1 VLTYIMRRLAIAVV
15 TLLGVTIITASLI
28 QMLPGDPARTIAG
41 LLATPDEVERIR
53 GRLGLDQPIH
63 MQYWNYITSVAQG
76 DLGISARTRRPVRGE
91 IWARLPKTIELAVV
105 GTVIGTV
112 LGILAGAIAARF
124 RNRFVDHAVSIGSIM
139 GISMPVYWL
148 GLLLILVFAVN
159 LGWLP
164 AAGAD
169 RPTSIILPGITIG
182 LFSIALVARMTRASM
197 LEVLE
202 QDYVRTAYAKGVA
215 APRVVYVH
223 ALRNAFIPVLTIIGI
238 QFGSLLGGAVLT
250 EFVFAWPGIGRL
262 LVDSIFA
269 RDFPMVQGIILVF
282 ALMFIVVN
290 LVVDVLY
297 SYVNPRI
304 KLGGGGGG

>member
-1 VLTYIMRRLAIAVV
+1 MLSYIGRRLAVSVV
-15 TLLGVTIITASLI
+15 TLLGVSMIAFALV
-28 QMLPGDPARTIAG
+28 QLLPGDPARTIAG
-41 LLATPDEVERIR
+41 LLASPAEVENVRQ
-53 GRLGLDQPIH
+53 RLGLDRSLPV
-63 MQYWNYITSVAQG
+63 QYWQFISNVLQG
-76 DLGISARTRRPVRGE
+76 DLGISARTRRPVATE
-91 IWARLPKTIELAVV
+91 LAVRLPKTIELAAVGTILGSVV
-105 GTVIGTV
+105 GIV
-112 LGILAGAIAARF
+112 AGVVAARF
-124 RNRFVDHAVSIGSIM
+124 RNRFTDHAISMGSLF

-169 RPTSIILPGITIG
+169 RRTSIILPAVTIG
-182 LFSIALVARMTRASM
+182 LFTVALVARMTRASM

-202 QDYVRTAYAKGVA
+202 QDYVRTAVAKGAVNTS
-215 APRVVYVH
+215 VVYRH
-223 ALRNAFIPVLTIIGI
+223 ALRNAFIPVLTVIGI

-290 LVVDVLY
+290 LIVDILY
-297 SYVNPRI
+297 SYINPKI
-304 KLGGGGGG
+304 TY

>member
-1 VLTYIMRRLAIAVV
+1 MLSYIGRRLAVSVV
-15 TLLGVTIITASLI
+15 TLLGVSMIAFALV
-28 QMLPGDPARTIAG
+28 QLLPGDPARTIAG
-41 LLATPDEVERIR
+41 LLASPAEVENVRQ
-53 GRLGLDQPIH
+53 RLGLDRSLPV
-63 MQYWNYITSVAQG
+63 QYWQFISNVLQG
-76 DLGISARTRRPVRGE
+76 DLGISARTRRPVATE
-91 IWARLPKTIELAVV
+91 LAVRLPKTIELAAVGTILGSVV
-105 GTVIGTV
+105 GIVGGV
-112 LGILAGAIAARF
+112 IAARF
-124 RNRFVDHAVSIGSIM
+124 RNRFTDHAISMGSLF

-169 RPTSIILPGITIG
+169 RRTSIILPAVTIG
-182 LFSIALVARMTRASM
+182 LFTVALVARMTRASM

-202 QDYVRTAYAKGVA
+202 QDYVRTAVAKGA
-215 APRVVYVH
+215 INTSVVYRH
-223 ALRNAFIPVLTIIGI
+223 ALRNAFIPVLTVIGI

-290 LVVDVLY
+290 LIVDILY
-297 SYVNPRI
+297 SYINPKI
-304 KLGGGGGG
+304 TF

>member
-1 VLTYIMRRLAIAVV
+1 MLTYIARRLAVSVV
-15 TLLGVTIITASLI
+15 TLLGVTVIAFGLV

-41 LLATPDEVERIR
+41 LLASDEDVERIR
-53 GRLGLDQPIH
+53 TRMGLDEPLLV
-63 MQYWNYITSVAQG
+63 QYGQFVSRLVTG
-76 DLGISARTRRPVRGE
+76 DLGESARTRRPVTTE
-91 IWARLPKTIELAVV
+91 IGARLPKTIELAAA
-105 GTVIGTV
+105 GTIIGSV
-112 LGILAGAIAARF
+112 LGIFAGVVAARF
-124 RNRFVDHAVSIGSIM
+124 RNRFLDHSVSMGSLI

-148 GLLLILVFAVN
+148 GLLLIMVFAVN

-169 RPTSIILPGITIG
+169 RRTSIILPAFTIG
-182 LFSIALVARMTRASM
+182 LFTMALVARMTRSSM

-202 QDYVRTAYAKGVA
+202 QDFVRTAFSKGVA
-215 APRVVYVH
+215 DRNVVYRH
-223 ALRNAFIPVLTIIGI
+223 ALRNAFIPVLTVIGI

-269 RDFPMVQGIILVF
+269 RDFPVVQGIIIVF

-290 LVVDVLY
+290 LVVDILY
-297 SYVNPRI
+297 SYVNPKI
-304 KLGGGGGG
+304 QY

>member
-1 VLTYIMRRLAIAVV
+1 MLTYIARRLAVSVV
-15 TLLGVTIITASLI
+15 TLLGVTVIAFGLV

-41 LLATPDEVERIR
+41 LLASDEDVERIR
-53 GRLGLDQPIH
+53 TRMGLDEPVLV
-63 MQYWNYITSVAQG
+63 QYGQFVSRLVTG
-76 DLGISARTRRPVRGE
+76 DLGESARTRRPVTTE
-91 IWARLPKTIELAVV
+91 IGARLPKTIELAAA
-105 GTVIGTV
+105 GTIIGSV
-112 LGILAGAIAARF
+112 LGIFAGVVAARF
-124 RNRFVDHAVSIGSIM
+124 RNRFLDHSVSMGSLI

-148 GLLLILVFAVN
+148 GLLLIMVFAVN

-169 RPTSIILPGITIG
+169 RRTSIILPAFTIG
-182 LFSIALVARMTRASM
+182 LFTMALVARMTRSSM

-202 QDYVRTAYAKGVA
+202 QDFVRTAFSKGVA
-215 APRVVYVH
+215 DRNVVYRH
-223 ALRNAFIPVLTIIGI
+223 ALRNAFIPVLTVIGI

-269 RDFPMVQGIILVF
+269 RDFPVVQGIIIVF

-297 SYVNPRI
+297 SYVNPKI
-304 KLGGGGGG
+304 QY

>member
-1 VLTYIMRRLAIAVV
+1 MIGYIGRRLG
-15 TLLGVTIITASLI
+15 LSIITLFGVSVIAFALV
-28 QMLPGDPARTIAG
+28 QALPGDPARTIAG
-41 LLATPDEVERIR
+41 LLATADEVERIR
-53 GRLGLDQPIH
+53 ERMGLDQPVLV
-63 MQYWNYITSVAQG
+63 QYGRYVGNLVQG
-76 DLGISARTRRPVRGE
+76 DLGISARTRQPVWRE
-91 IWARLPKTIELAVV
+91 ISSRLPRTVQLAVV
-105 GTVIGTV
+105 ATVIGSV
-112 LGILAGAIAARF
+112 LGIVGGAVAARY
-124 RNRFVDHAVSIGSIM
+124 RNRLPDHIISVASVM

-148 GLLLILVFAVN
+148 GLLLMLLFAVN
-159 LGWLP
+159 LGWFP

-169 RPTSIILPGITIG
+169 RPSSIVLPGVTLG

-202 QDYVRTAYAKGVA
+202 HDYVRTAQAKGVA
-215 APRVVYVH
+215 DVNVVYRH

-269 RDFPMVQGIILVF
+269 RDFPVVQGIIIVF

-290 LVVDVLY
+290 LIVDFLY
-297 SYVNPRI
+297 SWVNPKIR
-304 KLGGGGGG
+304 LGGQ

>member
-1 VLTYIMRRLAIAVV
+1 MLSYLGRRLAVSIV
-15 TLLGVTIITASLI
+15 TLLGVTVIAFGLV

-53 GRLGLDQPIH
+53 ERMGLDEPVHI
-63 MQYWNYITSVAQG
+63 QYAKFLGRVAQG
-76 DLGISARTRRPVRGE
+76 DLGTSARTRRPVTSE
-91 IWARLPKTIELAVV
+91 IGARLPKTIELAVV
-105 GTVIGTV
+105 ATIIGTVIG
-112 LGILAGAIAARF
+112 IFAGAVSARF
-124 RNRFVDHAVSIGSIM
+124 RNRFLDHVISVGSVM

-159 LGWLP
+159 LRWLP

-169 RPTSIILPGITIG
+169 RPTSIILPAVTLG

-202 QDYVRTAYAKGVA
+202 QDYVRTAFAKGV
-215 APRVVYVH
+215 PNRSVVYRH

-238 QFGSLLGGAVLT
+238 QFGTLLGGAVLT

-282 ALMFIVVN
+282 ALMFIIVN
-290 LVVDVLY
+290 LVVDILY

-304 KLGGGGGG
+304 QY

>member
-1 VLTYIMRRLAIAVV
+1 MLSYIGRRLAVSVV
-15 TLLGVTIITASLI
+15 TLLGVSMIAFALV
-28 QMLPGDPARTIAG
+28 QLLPGDPARTIAG
-41 LLATPDEVERIR
+41 LLASPAEVENVRQ
-53 GRLGLDQPIH
+53 RLGLDRSLPV
-63 MQYWNYITSVAQG
+63 QYWQFISNVLQG
-76 DLGISARTRRPVRGE
+76 DLGISARTRRPVATE
-91 IWARLPKTIELAVV
+91 LAVRLPKTIELAAVGTILGSVV
-105 GTVIGTV
+105 GIV
-112 LGILAGAIAARF
+112 AGVVAARF
-124 RNRFVDHAVSIGSIM
+124 RNRFTDHAISMGSLF

-169 RPTSIILPGITIG
+169 RRTSIILPAVTIG
-182 LFSIALVARMTRASM
+182 LFTVALVARMTRASM

-202 QDYVRTAYAKGVA
+202 QDYVRTAVAKGAVNTS
-215 APRVVYVH
+215 VVYRH
-223 ALRNAFIPVLTIIGI
+223 ALRNAFIPVLTVIGI

-269 RDFPMVQGIILVF
+269 RDFPIVQGIILVF

-290 LVVDVLY
+290 LIVDILY
-297 SYVNPRI
+297 SYINPKI
-304 KLGGGGGG
+304 TY

>member
-1 VLTYIMRRLAIAVV
+1 MLTYIARRLAVSVV
-15 TLLGVTIITASLI
+15 TLLGVTVIAFGLV

-41 LLATPDEVERIR
+41 LLASDEDVERIR
-53 GRLGLDQPIH
+53 TRMGLDEPVLV
-63 MQYWNYITSVAQG
+63 QYGQFVSRLVTG
-76 DLGISARTRRPVRGE
+76 DLGESARTRRPVTTE
-91 IWARLPKTIELAVV
+91 IGARLPKTIELAAA
-105 GTVIGTV
+105 GTIIGSV
-112 LGILAGAIAARF
+112 LGIFAGVVAARF
-124 RNRFVDHAVSIGSIM
+124 RNRFLDHSVSMGSLI

-148 GLLLILVFAVN
+148 GLLLIMLFAVN

-169 RPTSIILPGITIG
+169 RRTSIILPAFTIG
-182 LFSIALVARMTRASM
+182 LFTMALVARMTRSSM

-202 QDYVRTAYAKGVA
+202 QDFVRTAFSKGVA
-215 APRVVYVH
+215 DRNVVYRH
-223 ALRNAFIPVLTIIGI
+223 ALRNAFIPVLTVIGI

-269 RDFPMVQGIILVF
+269 RDFPVVQGIIIVF

-290 LVVDVLY
+290 LVVDILY
-297 SYVNPRI
+297 SYVNPKI
-304 KLGGGGGG
+304 QY

>member
-1 VLTYIMRRLAIAVV
+1 MLTYIARRLAVSVV
-15 TLLGVTIITASLI
+15 PLLGVTVIAFGLV

-41 LLATPDEVERIR
+41 LLASDEDVERIR
-53 GRLGLDQPIH
+53 TRMGLDEPVLV
-63 MQYWNYITSVAQG
+63 QYGQFVSRLVTG
-76 DLGISARTRRPVRGE
+76 DLGESARTRRPVTTE
-91 IWARLPKTIELAVV
+91 IGARLPKTIELAAA
-105 GTVIGTV
+105 GTIIGSV
-112 LGILAGAIAARF
+112 LGIFAGVVAARF
-124 RNRFVDHAVSIGSIM
+124 RNRFLDHSVSMGSLI

-148 GLLLILVFAVN
+148 GLLLIMLFAVN

-169 RPTSIILPGITIG
+169 RRTSIILPAFTIG
-182 LFSIALVARMTRASM
+182 LFTMALVARMTRSSM

-202 QDYVRTAYAKGVA
+202 QDFVRTAFSKGVA
-215 APRVVYVH
+215 DRNVVYRH
-223 ALRNAFIPVLTIIGI
+223 ALRNAFIPVLTVIGI

-269 RDFPMVQGIILVF
+269 RDFPVVQGIIIVF

-290 LVVDVLY
+290 LVVDILY
-297 SYVNPRI
+297 SYVNPKI
-304 KLGGGGGG
+304 QY